1 MIKAVIFD
9 VDGVLLDS
17 FEANLK
23 FFSDLMN
30 HFGHRSPTRE
40 EFPSLFHRPMKDIIK
55 ELSKLENEQEID
67 KIWTAGKDGEVS
79 YPHELLSGPENL
91 EKIIKKLSK
100 KYILGIVTSRTT
112 ENVFRFFPMTK
123 IKQYFKISV
132 NYQDT
137 KNHKP
142 HPEPLLLSAE
152 KLGVLPEECV
162 YVGDVENDVVA
173 AKAAGMKAVIYSK
186 NSVSS
191 ADANVSLFSDLENA
205 IDNL

>member
-1 MIKAVIFD
+1 
-9 VDGVLLDS
+9 
-17 FEANLK
+17 
-23 FFSDLMN
+23 
-30 HFGHRSPTRE
+30 
-40 EFPSLFHRPMKDIIK
+40 
-55 ELSKLENEQEID
+55 
-67 KIWTAGKDGEVS
+67 
-79 YPHELLSGPENL
+79 
-91 EKIIKKLSK
+91 
-100 KYILGIVTSRTT
+100 
-112 ENVFRFFPMTK
+112 MTK

-132 NYQDT
+132 SYQDT